1 MTIEDLA
8 ARIRHGHQ
16 RGQVC
21 LGGDRL
27 LALARRHQLVL
38 AVATSDLS
46 KNSQK
51 KLRNT
56 CERYDVPLIFVG
68 TAEEFGNKTGF
79 SGIYVYAIKRNFSGF
94 RHVLQSFEDQLEKL

>member
-8 ARIRHGHQ
+8 ARIRQGHQ

-51 KLRNT
+51 KL
-56 CERYDVPLIFVG
+56 
-68 TAEEFGNKTGF
+68 
-79 SGIYVYAIKRNFSGF
+79 
-94 RHVLQSFEDQLEKL
+94 